1 MLTRAI
7 LIPSLVVALFGTVAC
22 GSGDEQPSKKPAAA
36 AETDAGA
43 NLYSELPAP
52 SSPVPAGTAPALP
65 PLSPDPDGGIA
76 IGEPI
81 EEPGEPLPPGPA
93 PTGTT
98 PAPTPPPPGTVAC
111 PAGGEQEVEP
121 NDQATPNVLNGVRC
135 GVVQPGDVE
144 YLQINRQAF
153 QVQWT
158 GAVSVQLLQPT
169 PGGPYLLQVTSQ
181 TPSVPTPWQ
190 LGYK

>member
-22 GSGDEQPSKKPAAA
+22 GSGDEAPAKKPAAA
-36 AETDAGA
+36 ADTDAGA

-52 SSPVPAGTAPALP
+52 SASAPPTTPSLP
-65 PLSPDPDGGIA
+65 PLAPELDGGL
-76 IGEPI
+76 GVGPI

-98 PAPTPPPPGTVAC
+98 PAPTPTAPPGTVAC

-169 PGGPYLLQVTSQ
+169 PGGPYLLQITSQ
-181 TPSVPTPWQ
+181 TPSVATPWQ